1 MSGMPG
7 GSSESRWKEA
17 QAGMGRDP
25 MPKIRKR
32 VLLHL
37 AELCGPAIDQVD
49 MAARYEVPTREVLL
63 ALAEAGCA

>member
-1 MSGMPG
+1 
-7 GSSESRWKEA
+7 
-17 QAGMGRDP
+17 MGRDP